1 MPDDRKR
8 RMGEKCSCCRSFTK
22 IKRGVYAGIKVFNHL
37 PEKLP
42 SPAGLETIAK
52 QNADFAKKSL
62 KSQVQKY
69 HEKITKPEL
78 TANKAT
84 RLQMDVKDLEKEV
97 FRDIETRKKSFITR
111 GQQCHRILQKLTHIK
126 PGLWESRQSLF
137 FFLSVFPWGTSIVII
152 KIFRKIA

>member
-1 MPDDRKR
+1 M
-8 RMGEKCSCCRSFTK
+8 
-22 IKRGVYAGIKVFNHL
+22 FNHL

-97 FRDIETRKKSFITR
+97 FRDIETRKKEFHNKRAAVPQNTA
-111 GQQCHRILQKLTHIK
+111 KTHTHQARVMGK
-126 PGLWESRQSLF
+126 
-137 FFLSVFPWGTSIVII
+137 
-152 KIFRKIA
+152 